1 MGQVAHFSIG
11 IEDLRHIAATTASP
25 ARRLRKPRHEHTVR
39 QPGRNPPLGRC
50 TCRNNRPRRTPSC
63 QPPLGIGFN
72 RLELLLDFAQ
82 AYEGRGELTHTRLV
96 AAPAH
101 VKQCAALMQGG
112 LVDCEQRYGPT
123 PGPASQD
130 S

>member
-1 MGQVAHFSIG
+1 MSTPNASLGGA
-11 IEDLRHIAATTASP
+11 RHLDDAPAAAADP
-25 ARRLRKPRHEHTVR
+25 GECRHA
-39 QPGRNPPLGRC
+39 NPLG
-50 TCRNNRPRRTPSC
+50 S
-63 QPPLGIGFN
+63 GFN

-112 LVDCEQRYGPT
+112 LVDCEQRYGPI